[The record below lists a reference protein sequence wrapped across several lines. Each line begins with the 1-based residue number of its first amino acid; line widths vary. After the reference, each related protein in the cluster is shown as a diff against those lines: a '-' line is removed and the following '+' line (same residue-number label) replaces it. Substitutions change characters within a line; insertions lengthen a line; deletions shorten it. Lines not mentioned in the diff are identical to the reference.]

1 MSEFNQNNQ
10 NTNGYQPPQYT
21 QPYPPQN
28 GYQPPRYTQ
37 QVQQPVY
44 NAPPPPVYPVVQGFP
59 QKSRLAAAILAF
71 MFGYLGVHNFYLGNT
86 GKGVGQLVLG
96 VLGSALCGL
105 GTVASMIWSISEGIK
120 LLKDEVPADGHGMPF
135 ID

>member
-1 MSEFNQNNQ
+1 MSEFNQNNP

-21 QPYPPQN
+21 QPYPPQS

-44 NAPPPPVYPVVQGFP
+44 NAPPPPVYPVQQGFP

-71 MFGYLGVHNFYLGNT
+71 MFGYLGGKDRKMYLGSLI
-86 GKGVGQLVLG
+86 GV
-96 VLGSALCGL
+96 ALHIL
-105 GTVASMIWSISEGIK
+105 FWVTN
-120 LLKDEVPADGHGMPF
+120 
-135 ID
+135 